1 MEKQRKHIVVLT
13 GAGISAE
20 SGLQTFRDHDGLWMG
35 NRVEDVAT
43 PEAFEKK
50 PSLVM
55 DFYNQRRRNV
65 LEALPNHAHKQLFSL
80 EANYKVSIITQN
92 VDDLHERAG
101 STDILHLHGEIL
113 KKRSTGNDQ
122 LIESETND
130 MQVGEQSPDGGI
142 WRPHIVWF
150 GEPVPM
156 IEEAAEIMSV
166 ADAILVIGTSLQVY
180 PAAGLLDYRKPG
192 VPVFVLD
199 RKLPNLDYI
208 LPIISLET
216 NAVEGIDEMVL
227 KIQTWFDAQ
236 EG

>member
-20 SGLQTFRDHDGLWMG
+20 SGLQTFRDHDGLWNG
-35 NRVEDVAT
+35 HRVEDVAT
-43 PEAFEKK
+43 PDAFEKN

-65 LEALPNHAHKQLFSL
+65 LEANPNHAHKQLFSL

-122 LIESETND
+122 LIETVTND

-150 GEPVPM
+150 GESVPM
-156 IEEAAEIMSV
+156 IEVAAEIMSV
-166 ADAILVIGTSLQVY
+166 ADAIVVIGTSLQVY

-199 RKLPNLDYI
+199 RKMPKLDYVH
-208 LPIISLET
+208 PIIPIEK
-216 NAVEGIDEMVL
+216 NAVEGIDEMIL
-227 KIQTWFDAQ
+227 KIQTWFDAK

>member
-1 MEKQRKHIVVLT
+1 METRRKHIVVLT

-20 SGLQTFRDHDGLWMG
+20 SGLKTFRDHEGLWMG
-35 NRVEDVAT
+35 HRVEAVAT
-43 PEAFEKK
+43 PEAFERN
-50 PSLVM
+50 PNLVM

-65 LEALPNHAHKQLFSL
+65 LEATPNHAHKQLFSL
-80 EANYKVSIITQN
+80 ESHYKVTIITQN

-101 STDILHLHGEIL
+101 STNIVHLHGEIL
-113 KKRSTGNDQ
+113 KKRSTGTEH
-122 LIESETND
+122 LVETVTND
-130 MQVGEQSPDGGI
+130 MLVGEQSPDGGI

-156 IEEAAEIMSV
+156 IEAAADIISV

-180 PAAGLLDYRKPG
+180 PAAGLLDYRKVG

-199 RKLPNLDYI
+199 RKLPNLDYVH
-208 LPIISLET
+208 PIISLET
-216 NAVEGIDEMVL
+216 NAVEGIDEMIH
-227 KIQTWFDAQ
+227 KIQTWFDVQ